1 MTVKEQMMAAVSPS
15 YELTERE
22 GSSVHEITEDSTST
36 DYTTSSTSVSGSESE
51 SEDSVTTLEGHK
63 TQDSKT
69 QEVTAHTPVQSTTT
83 TTAHSHS
90 SPTSTTTTTST
101 SSSSGSGSPVHLVD
115 SKKIE
120 DVTKKPVVKLM
131 TQEERGEGAVG
142 WSVYQGYF
150 QAANKPLLLVCLVLS
165 FVLGE

>member
-1 MTVKEQMMAAVSPS
+1 M
-15 YELTERE
+15 
-22 GSSVHEITEDSTST
+22 
-36 DYTTSSTSVSGSESE
+36 SGSESKSE

-69 QEVTAHTPVQSTTT
+69 QEVTARTPVQSTTT

-90 SPTSTTTTTST
+90 SPTSTTTTTTTT
-101 SSSSGSGSPVHLVD
+101 SSSSGSPVHLVD